1 MKQGNPYSKYQD
13 DIVAVVVES
22 LRHPRISEDEASAL
36 DLGSRAL
43 AEVAAALARH
53 GREDMAEESA
63 RSAEALDGLRQR
75 AAVLVVE
82 AEAEQ
87 LESEAEQEAER

>member
-1 MKQGNPYSKYQD
+1 MRQGIPYSEYRKD
-13 DIVAVVVES
+13 LAAAVADA

-53 GREDMAEESA
+53 GHEDMAEESA
-63 RSAEALDGLRQR
+63 RSAEALNDLRER
-75 AAVLVVE
+75 AAVVVQ
-82 AEAEQ
+82 AEVDQVEP
-87 LESEAEQEAER
+87 EAER

>member
-1 MKQGNPYSKYQD
+1 MRQGIPYSEYRKD
-13 DIVAVVVES
+13 LAAAVADA

-36 DLGSRAL
+36 GLGSRAL

-53 GREDMAEESA
+53 GHEDMAERSA
-63 RSAEALDGLRQR
+63 RSAAALDELRQR
-75 AAVLVVE
+75 AAVAVE

-87 LESEAEQEAER
+87 LEPEAGS